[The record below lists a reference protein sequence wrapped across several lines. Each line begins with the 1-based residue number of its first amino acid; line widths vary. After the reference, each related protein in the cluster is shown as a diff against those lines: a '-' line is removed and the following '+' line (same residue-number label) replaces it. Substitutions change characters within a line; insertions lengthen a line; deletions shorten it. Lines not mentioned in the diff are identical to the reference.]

1 LYNFG
6 IRVLESIFERL
17 LHRTFIFAVLLAC
30 IAQVQAQ
37 KLYFSNIPRLNNKAV
52 YNRVIGENAGGIY
65 VLRFRDAD
73 LRGGFYVE
81 RYSHSLDFI
90 ESEDFELSKNE
101 KLIRIYTTDS
111 GLHYVVMRKNKE
123 YTAIDLLHTSFK
135 PGQLLGGTEIYRT
148 SKLAAV
154 DKPVMVAFSVNRKS
168 TAIWVA
174 EKDEKND
181 AAYTCITVND
191 RAEVKYLH
199 RCITPFESKYA
210 EPSGAAVLNSGQ
222 SALIFEFSH
231 EGKRSSDPA
240 QKQHLIITADSAL
253 GTRFVGLGDHKYFL
267 SDFEIVP
274 DEFQK
279 QFVIAGFYDYKKSTA
294 AHGMVTLRCSA
305 TDTLLHTNFAA
316 FDRKFVSNLIGAK
329 QEEDGQDPE
338 NFFIR
343 RMTPKSDG
351 GYLIIAE
358 YFEITQQME
367 TFYLNG
373 VPQTSSKSVYNYND
387 IILVSVDSAGA
398 VQWRHVINKRQSSF
412 ASQAHLHS
420 LGIYICEK
428 SVHLVYNDN
437 SGQNNRVMHVSV
449 EDNGVLEQKIILNP
463 ENEYMAIIPLEGK
476 QTGYNRFVTPLLQDR
491 QTVLLQIITQAP

>member
-1 LYNFG
+1 MYNFG
-6 IRVLESIFERL
+6 IRFLESIFERL
-17 LHRTFIFAVLLAC
+17 LRSILIFLALFSC
-30 IAQVQAQ
+30 FYRLQGQ

-65 VLRFRDAD
+65 VLRFRDVD

-111 GLHYVVMRKNKE
+111 GLHYVVQRKTKE
-123 YTAIDLLHTSFK
+123 YTAIDLLRTSYK
-135 PGQLLGGTEIYRT
+135 PGQLLGGAEIFRT
-148 SKLAAV
+148 QRLAAV
-154 DKPVMVAFSVNRKS
+154 DKPVMVAFSVNRRN

-181 AAYTCITVND
+181 ARYTCLVVNTMGQL
-191 RAEVKYLH
+191 RYTH
-199 RCITPFESKYA
+199 SCSTPFESRYA
-210 EPSGAAVLNSGQ
+210 EPQGAAVLNNGQ
-222 SALIFEFSH
+222 AALVFEFSMDS
-231 EGKRSSDPA
+231 KRNSDPA
-240 QKQHLIITADSAL
+240 QKQHLLITADSSKGA
-253 GTRFVGLGDHKYFL
+253 RFVGLGDHKYFL
-267 SDFEIVP
+267 SDFEITP
-274 DEFQK
+274 DEFQSE
-279 QFVIAGFYDYKKSTA
+279 FVIAGFYDYKKPTA
-294 AHGMVTLRCSA
+294 AHGMVTIHCSGS
-305 TDTLLHTNFAA
+305 DTLLEATFAA
-316 FDRKFVSNLIGAK
+316 FDRKFVSSLIGAK
-329 QEEDGQDPE
+329 AEEDGQDPE

-351 GYLIIAE
+351 GYLVIGE
-358 YFEITQQME
+358 YFEVTQQME

-387 IILVSVDSAGA
+387 IILVALDSAGN
-398 VQWRHVINKRQSSF
+398 VQWRHVVNKRQSSF

-420 LGIYICEK
+420 LGVYICEK

-449 EDNGVLEQKIILNP
+449 AENGLLEQKIILNP
-463 ENEYMAIIPLEGK
+463 ENEYMAIIPMEGK
-476 QTGYNRFVTPLLQDR
+476 QTGYNRFVAPLLQDR
-491 QTVLLQIITQAP
+491 QTVLLQIISPAP